1 MAWAFIIIG
10 PYNLKNGITVIDYEL
25 CKGSK
30 RPYIKRLLLKTS
42 G

>member
-30 RPYIKRLLLKTS
+30 RPYIKTAILV
-42 G
+42 